1 MANFVFVLDSY
12 FPNVGGA
19 EVLFQNVCEVLA
31 KRGNVVRVVTCLY
44 KGLKRFEVV
53 NGVFVHRVRC
63 FNSRF
68 LFFLTS
74 IPSIFRLIGKAN
86 LVHTANFVSAPAA
99 WFACFLRRKK
109 CVLTSHEVYVGKWR
123 KVTDSN
129 FFVCVLFNFLEKM
142 IYRLP
147 FCKYVVVSKSTE
159 RDLLRRSVPKG
170 KISVV
175 YNSVDYSHWDP
186 VKFDGSRVRK
196 DLGVDD
202 KFVCL
207 FFGRPGKNK
216 GLKYLIRDMPV
227 IVSKIERAKLVAFVS
242 DLDNSGDKSVRELF
256 SLVKELGLESS
267 VFLKKSVSYSVLPGF
282 VRGADCVVVPSLTEG
297 FGFSAVEAC
306 AMGVP
311 VVVSAVDSLPEVVSG
326 KFVFCRPRDV
336 GSIARG
342 VVDVYEGRFEVSPL
356 KKFKKEEM
364 VNGYLG
370 VYGSVVGEGVVV

>member
-1 MANFVFVLDSY
+1 MANFVFVLDTY
-12 FPNVGGA
+12 FPIVGGG
-19 EVLFQNVCEVLA
+19 EVLFKDVCEVLA
-31 KRGNVVRVVTCLY
+31 KRGNVVRVVTGLY
-44 KGLKRFEVV
+44 KGLKKFEIV

-74 IPSIFRLIGKAN
+74 ISSIFRLIKKAD

-109 CVLTSHEVYVGKWR
+109 CVLTSHEVCIGKWR
-123 KVTDSN
+123 KISDSN
-129 FFVCVLFNFLEKM
+129 FFVCFLFNFFEKM

-147 FCKYVVVSKSTE
+147 FYKHVVVSKSTMKN
-159 RDLLRRSVPKG
+159 LLRRGVSKS
-170 KISVV
+170 KISVI
-175 YNSVDYSHWDP
+175 YNGVDYSHWDP

-202 KFVCL
+202 RFVCL
-207 FFGRPGKNK
+207 FFGRPTKNK
-216 GLKYLIRDMPV
+216 GLRYLIEAVP
-227 IVSKIERAKLVAFVS
+227 KISSRIKNFVLLAVVS
-242 DLDNSGDKSVRELF
+242 DNVATLSARNATIDLCRKLGVSDKVIFRKSVD
-256 SLVKELGLESS
+256 
-267 VFLKKSVSYSVLPGF
+267 YSVLPGF
-282 VRGADCVVVPSLTEG
+282 VKAADCVVVPSLAEG
-297 FGFSAVEAC
+297 FGFVAAESC

-311 VVVSAVDSLPEVVSG
+311 VVVSDVDSLSEVVSG
-326 KFVFCRPRDV
+326 KFVFSKPGDV
-336 GSIARG
+336 GSIAKG

-370 VYGSVVGEGVVV
+370 FYGSVLGEGVVV

>member
-186 VKFDGSRVRK
+186 VKFDGSLVRN

-216 GLKYLIRDMPV
+216 GLKYLIEAVPRISSRIKNFV
-227 IVSKIERAKLVAFVS
+227 LLAIVSDSVVTLGARNAAVDLCRKLGVS
-242 DLDNSGDKSVRELF
+242 DKVIF
-256 SLVKELGLESS
+256 
-267 VFLKKSVSYSVLPGF
+267 KKSVSYSVLPGF

-311 VVVSAVDSLPEVVSG
+311 VVVSSVDSLPEVVSG

-370 VYGSVVGEGVVV
+370 VYGSVLGEGVVV